1 MGVEGITIRT
11 QGGYELRLQPNS
23 TLRALGDDLELTD
36 VRACDVRVA
45 QILPLP
51 LGDASRMTPREVAL
65 PVLDQCY
72 YAGDQHVRVPDVV
85 SPQLA
90 EVVGYFMGDGSLH
103 AKGLRF
109 CVANTDPDV
118 VDALIAHGQALF
130 GLNAIVTPAEGYWEV
145 CYQSVRLA
153 RWWDAAGFAKV
164 RPSDDH
170 LGKGWTPHVPLAL
183 RESNYPGVLA
193 AYLRGLFEADGTVLE
208 HVPSLSTSSER
219 LAQEVR
225 SLLMAFGLLTTT
237 RPTRSGY
244 GSTIHVIRLRNRDHA
259 VRFNQRIG
267 FMSARK
273 AASLAVE
280 NSPQAG
286 NRDRIYLRREVWEAL
301 VPTNAGLR
309 RLVISSLGKGGGVS
323 RRTAE
328 AVQAAHPDGRLAD
341 ALRFGY
347 EPVVSVG
354 GASGSSNAPKD

>member
-1 MGVEGITIRT
+1 MDAERLTIRT
-11 QGGYELRLQPNS
+11 QGGYELHLQPSS
-23 TLRALGDDLELTD
+23 TLRALDKEFYVVDI
-36 VRACDVRVA
+36 RARDVRVG

-72 YAGDQHVRVPDVV
+72 YAGDQDVRVPDVV
-85 SPQLA
+85 SPKLA

-118 VDALIAHGQALF
+118 VDALRAHGQALF

-164 RPSDDH
+164 RPNDKH

-183 RESNYPGVLA
+183 RESNDPPVLA
-193 AYLRGLFEADGTVLE
+193 AFLRGLFEADGTALE
-208 HVPSLSTSSER
+208 LVPSLSTSSAKF
-219 LAQEVR
+219 AQEIR

-237 RPTRSGY
+237 RTTRSGY
-244 GSTIHVIRLRNRDHA
+244 GSTICVIRLRNRDHA
-259 VRFNQRIG
+259 VRFNRCIG
-267 FMSARK
+267 FMSTRK
-273 AASLAVE
+273 CALLAVE

-286 NRDRIYLRREVWEAL
+286 NRDRIYVPRPVWEAL
-301 VPTNAGLR
+301 VPSNAELR

-328 AVQAAHPDGRLAD
+328 AVQAAHPNQRLAE
-341 ALRFGY
+341 ALGCGY
-347 EPVVSVG
+347 EPVTSVG
-354 GASGSSNAPKD
+354 PA